1 MLMHAYGCI
10 GIEFMM
16 DVNLYVENIII
27 HVLNVLHVVLILY
40 VTCYSMKWHNCIS
53 YARGHRIKSG
63 VCAWY
68 WLFTILG
75 ECVVSSKIRTTSK
88 IETHGCIK

>member
-1 MLMHAYGCI
+1 MCEKIINICSFDGC
-10 GIEFMM
+10 
-16 DVNLYVENIII
+16 DLYVENIII
-27 HVLNVLHVVLILY
+27 HVLIMLHVVLILH

-53 YARGHRIKSG
+53 YARGHRVKSG

-75 ECVVSSKIRTTSK
+75 ECVVGSENWNNVQ
-88 IETHGCIK
+88 IETHMCIK